1 MPIRLKRPDGSVTP
15 YKNAEYIPAYLFLPA
30 AILDRCPQELQ
41 LPRTVRSYFHDRSVI
56 SVVESDLFTELI
68 VDGFA
73 HLVWPYLGVPGY
85 MENYSGYDP
94 VWIMAHGAAFWVQ
107 ELTDEGVIPTVETL
121 MQNGQNHILACPS
134 EWEVSFYLEQTVP
147 IAMGKNNL
155 DAVVDTV
162 KEMRCPE
169 DYDTRRSNA
178 KKDFYRK
185 WYHTRTKHA
194 EFSLDAWN
202 ETRWKQYETQGIDI
216 PDTTED
222 MEGAVITQVDAEQFL
237 DQLSEKDKQILQL
250 RLEGRTLE
258 EIAER
263 LEYRNHS
270 GVLKR
275 IRKIGEAYQRY
286 AGADLGFDELNNA

>member
-41 LPRTVRSYFHDRSVI
+41 LPRTVASYFHDRNVI
-56 SVVESDLFTELI
+56 STVESDLFIELI
-68 VDGFA
+68 MDGFA
-73 HLVWPYLGVPGY
+73 HLVWPYLGVSGY

-94 VWIMAHGAAFWVQ
+94 VYIIAHSPAFWVQ
-107 ELTDEGVIPTVETL
+107 TLQDEEIIPKVEDL
-121 MQNGQNHILACPS
+121 MRYGQGEIMGLLPEA
-134 EWEVSFYLEQTVP
+134 EVSACFEQIFP
-147 IAMGKNNL
+147 LAMDRYRL
-155 DAVVDTV
+155 FDVIEAV

-185 WYHTRTKHA
+185 WYHTRMKHA

-250 RLEGRTLE
+250 RLEG
-258 EIAER
+258 A
-263 LEYRNHS
+263 HS
-270 GVLKR
+270 GRDRGTTRVSKP
-275 IRKIGEAYQRY
+275 QRRAKTY
-286 AGADLGFDELNNA
+286 P

>member
-1 MPIRLKRPDGSVTP
+1 MKRLDGSQTP
-15 YKNAEYIPAYLFLPA
+15 YKNSEFIPAYLFLPA
-30 AILDRCPQELQ
+30 TILEQCPKELR

-121 MQNGQNHILACPS
+121 MRDGQNEVMACPS
-134 EWEVSFYLEQTVP
+134 EGEVSFYLEQAVP
-147 IAMGKNNL
+147 IAMGKNHL
-155 DAVVDTV
+155 DDVVATV
-162 KEMRCPE
+162 RETRCPE

-178 KKDFYRK
+178 KKDFFRK

-202 ETRWKQYETQGIDI
+202 EARWKQYETQGIDI

-222 MEGAVITQVDAEQFL
+222 MESAVITQVDAERFL
-237 DQLSEKDKQILQL
+237 LQLSEKDKQILQL

-258 EIAER
+258 EIAGR
-263 LEYRNHS
+263 LGYQNHS

-275 IRKIGEAYQRY
+275 IRKIGESYQRY
-286 AGADLGFDELNNA
+286 ADVDLGFDESNGA

>member
-1 MPIRLKRPDGSVTP
+1 MPIVMKRLDGTQTP
-15 YKNAEYIPAYLFLPA
+15 YKNSEFIPAYLFLPA
-30 AILDRCPQELQ
+30 TILEQCPKELR
-41 LPRTVRSYFHDRSVI
+41 LPRTVRSYFHDRKVI

-73 HLVWPYLGVPGY
+73 YLVWPYLGVPGY

-121 MQNGQNHILACPS
+121 MRNERNEVMACPS
-134 EWEVSFYLEQTVP
+134 EWEVSFYLEQIVP
-147 IAMGKNNL
+147 IAMGKNHL
-155 DAVVDTV
+155 DDVVTAVR
-162 KEMRCPE
+162 ELRCPE
-169 DYDTRRSNA
+169 DYDIRRSNA
-178 KKDFYRK
+178 KNDFFRK

-202 ETRWKQYETQGIDI
+202 EARWKQYETQGIDI

-222 MEGAVITQVDAEQFL
+222 MESAVISQVDAARFL
-237 DQLSEKDKQILQL
+237 LQLSEKDKQILQL

-258 EIAER
+258 EIAGR
-263 LEYRNHS
+263 LGYQNHS

-275 IRKIGEAYQRY
+275 IRKIGESYQRY
-286 AGADLGFDELNNA
+286 ADVDFGFDESNGA

>member
-1 MPIRLKRPDGSVTP
+1 MPILMKRLDGTQTP
-15 YKNAEYIPAYLFLPA
+15 YKNSEFIPAYLFLPA
-30 AILDRCPQELQ
+30 IILEQCPKELR

-107 ELTDEGVIPTVETL
+107 ELTDEGVIPTVEAL
-121 MQNGQNHILACPS
+121 MQDGKNEVMACPS
-134 EWEVSFYLEQTVP
+134 ESEISFYLEQIVP
-147 IAMGKNNL
+147 IAMGKNRL
-155 DAVVDTV
+155 DDVVAAVR
-162 KEMRCPE
+162 ELRCPE
-169 DYDTRRSNA
+169 DYDVRRSNA
-178 KKDFYRK
+178 KTDFFRK
-185 WYHTRTKHA
+185 WYHTRSKHA
-194 EFSLDAWN
+194 EFSLDTWN
-202 ETRWKQYETQGIDI
+202 EVRWTQYETQGIDI
-216 PDTTED
+216 LDTTED
-222 MEGAVITQVDAEQFL
+222 MEGAVITQVDSERFL
-237 DQLSEKDKQILQL
+237 AQLSEKDRQILQL

-263 LEYRNHS
+263 LGYHNHS

-275 IRKIGEAYQRY
+275 IRRIGESYQRY
-286 AGADLGFDELNNA
+286 AGVDLGFDEPNKA

>member
-1 MPIRLKRPDGSVTP
+1 MPILMKRLDGTQTP
-15 YKNAEYIPAYLFLPA
+15 YKNSEFIPAYLFLPA
-30 AILDRCPQELQ
+30 TILEQCPEELR

-85 MENYSGYDP
+85 MENYSGFDP

-107 ELTDEGVIPTVETL
+107 ELTDEGIIPTVEYL
-121 MQNGQNHILACPS
+121 YRYGQGETMACPS

-147 IAMGKNNL
+147 IAMGKNRL
-155 DAVVDTV
+155 DDVVDTV
-162 KEMRCPE
+162 REQRCPE

-185 WYHTRTKHA
+185 WYHTRSKHA

-202 ETRWKQYETQGIDI
+202 EARWKQYETQGIDI

-222 MEGAVITQVDAEQFL
+222 MEGAVITQVDAVRFL
-237 DQLSEKDKQILQL
+237 AQLSEKDKQILQL

-258 EIAER
+258 EIAQR
-263 LEYRNHS
+263 LGYRNHS

-275 IRKIGEAYQRY
+275 IRKIGEVYQRY
-286 AGADLGFDELNNA
+286 AGVDLGFDESNGA